1 MDSLINI
8 FCIRANLI
16 KIFNSTRFFLVKTM
30 ISMTFSEYKERFEMM
45 QLVMTIIV
53 IILQYFAK
61 LLEEIE

>member
-1 MDSLINI
+1 
-8 FCIRANLI
+8 
-16 KIFNSTRFFLVKTM
+16 M